1 MTITALGYSNKK
13 DSVQFQLGEHIE
25 YAWISPKTG
34 KVPSPTI
41 IKGDDLLR
49 KAVKQMQAVGRYH
62 VGINYNAVEGHIIT
76 AEKTADG
83 MLYLYDA
90 QSGNF
95 INIDEFREAESFEIL
110 KVDKFLIS
118 KDVLKKKSKI
128 V

>member
-1 MTITALGYSNKK
+1 
-13 DSVQFQLGEHIE
+13 
-25 YAWISPKTG
+25 
-34 KVPSPTI
+34 
-41 IKGDDLLR
+41 
-49 KAVKQMQAVGRYH
+49 
-62 VGINYNAVEGHIIT
+62 
-76 AEKTADG
+76 

-118 KDVLKKKSKI
+118 KDVLKKISKI

>member
-1 MTITALGYSNKK
+1 
-13 DSVQFQLGEHIE
+13 
-25 YAWISPKTG
+25 
-34 KVPSPTI
+34 
-41 IKGDDLLR
+41 
-49 KAVKQMQAVGRYH
+49 MQAVGRYH

-118 KDVLKKKSKI
+118 KDVLKKIKDCLVIFLGVKPI
-128 V
+128 KYHLFLLN